1 MYKKRLVLAIIC
13 FIILFTTNRGIAM
26 SDRPNNKTEIKEKF
40 KQIDLSGSVS
50 KEDAIIIAQNYLI
63 EEGLDKICDI
73 STGEVI
79 GDLYN
84 NPEYWHV
91 SFSTTQKVKQQQ
103 GLKWASVYVHKK
115 TGEVKY
121 GGEGPS

>member
-1 MYKKRLVLAIIC
+1 MIKKVFIFVFISFLIFGPSIGGTMGEKPDYKIQ
-13 FIILFTTNRGIAM
+13 
-26 SDRPNNKTEIKEKF
+26 IKEKYN
-40 KQIDLSGSVS
+40 QIDLSDGVS
-50 KEDAIIIAQNYLI
+50 KEEAIIIAQNYLI

-91 SFSTTQKVKQQQ
+91 SFSTTQKVKRQQ